1 MGRDLAA
8 ERTIILARDP
18 PSGPEANR
26 TMSEKRQ
33 LIQPRTLKG
42 FRDYLPTAAIPR
54 EAMMDTA
61 RGVFRRYGFVP
72 IDTPAL
78 EYEEILTGKGGE
90 ESDKQMFRF
99 EDAGGRKVAMRF
111 DLTVPLA
118 RYVAQYVG
126 ELGTPFKRYHIAPV
140 WRGENPQRGRYR
152 EFMQCDFDTVGTT
165 SMTADIETA
174 LVIHD
179 LLVALDVGEFT
190 IHLNNRRVLNGLLE
204 RIGLSERSAEVLRA
218 LDKLAKIGAEKVTKE
233 LEQSAGATP
242 EQCAQVL
249 AFAALEGDTDAVI
262 AQLEPLVAGS
272 EIGERGVADLREL
285 FAGLTAAGVTQ
296 ERLRLDVSI
305 ARGLDYYTSTVYE
318 TFLDALPEIGSICS
332 GGRYDE
338 LANLYT
344 KQELPGVGASLGLD
358 RLFGALEHLGKLPS
372 RATTAD
378 VLVPFFAAERRDDY
392 LRLVTAL
399 RAEGLAVEF
408 YPDPK
413 KLGAQLKYA
422 DKRGHRVAVIIGEDE
437 WQASNA
443 QVKQLATGDTREVSI
458 EPVGALVAALRE
470 LLG

>member
-1 MGRDLAA
+1 
-8 ERTIILARDP
+8 
-18 PSGPEANR
+18 
-26 TMSEKRQ
+26 MSEKRQ

-54 EAMMDTA
+54 EAMMETA
-61 RGVFRRYGFVP
+61 RGVFRTYGFVP

-118 RYVAQYVG
+118 RFVAQYAG
-126 ELGTPFKRYHIAPV
+126 ELGTPFKRYHIGPV

-152 EFMQCDFDTVGTT
+152 EFLQCDFDTVGTT

-179 LLVALDVGEFT
+179 LLVALDVGDFT
-190 IHLNNRRVLNGLLE
+190 IHLNNRKVLSGLLE
-204 RIGLSERSAEVLRA
+204 RLGLSERSAAVLRA
-218 LDKLAKIGAEKVTKE
+218 LDKLAKIGPEKVTAE
-233 LEQSAGATP
+233 LQKTAEATE
-242 EQCAQVL
+242 EQCTQVL
-249 AFAALEGDTDAVI
+249 AFAALKGDTDEVI

-272 EIGERGVADLREL
+272 EIGERGVAELREL
-285 FAGLTAAGVTQ
+285 FSGLAAAGVGTD
-296 ERLRLDVSI
+296 RARLDVSI
-305 ARGLDYYTSTVYE
+305 ARGLDYYTGTVYE
-318 TFLDALPEIGSICS
+318 TFLDELPEIGSISS

-358 RLFGALEHLGKLPS
+358 RLFGALEHLGKLPT
-372 RATTAD
+372 RATTAR
-378 VLVPFFAAERRDDY
+378 VLVPFFAKDRRDDY

-399 RAEGLAVEF
+399 RREGLAVEF

-422 DKRGHRVAVIIGEDE
+422 DKRGHELALILGDDE
-437 WQASNA
+437 WQSGKA
-443 QVKQLATGDTREVSI
+443 QAKLLATGESRELPL
-458 EPVGALVAALRE
+458 EPAAALAAGLRE